1 MLTMRDSLRMIVSD
15 VDDTL
20 ANVYEPASEAI
31 ICGLNAMLERGK
43 RFFFISGQGERN
55 ICERIVCRLNP
66 IYRNQILLGTCS
78 GAEVWGFSADGELAK
93 APFYSLYEDRFNEEM
108 KREWR
113 EILRE
118 IIDDFGFH
126 ALETMPRDRFAEVSC
141 GDPKI
146 IMYEDRRAQ
155 ITFEV
160 VNGCNLDEE
169 QYRYFKERVPYL
181 LPNRDLRASII
192 QHANEIFEKKNIP
205 ITARAAGTFAV
216 DFAVKGVTKTTAIE
230 AIMYHGKAA
239 AYWENI
245 PSKEEMPF
253 VLEIW
258 GDKFSTVNGG
268 TDTHMCEAFPHDVM
282 ALDFREEPKEELPKE
297 FNVVLW
303 DGEQHLCKGTEEYMK
318 RSGLIS

>member
-1 MLTMRDSLRMIVSD
+1 MLTMRNSLRIIVSD

-20 ANVYEPASEAI
+20 ADVYEPASENI
-31 ICGLNAMLERGK
+31 ISGLNAMLERGK
-43 RFFFISGQGERN
+43 RFFFISGQGEQN
-55 ICERIVCRLNP
+55 ICERIVRRLHP

-78 GAEVWGFSADGELAK
+78 GAEVWGFSDGKLAE
-93 APFYSLYEDRFNEEM
+93 APFYSMYEDKFTEEM

-113 EILRE
+113 EILRG
-118 IIDDFGFH
+118 IIDDFGFLV
-126 ALETMPRDRFAEVSC
+126 LETMPRDRFAEVSG

-160 VNGCNLDEE
+160 VNGCNLNDE
-169 QYRYFKERVPYL
+169 QYGYFKERVPYL
-181 LPNRDLRASII
+181 LPDRDLRVSII
-192 QHANEIFEKKNIP
+192 RHANELFEKKNIP

-239 AYWENI
+239 GYWENI
-245 PSKEEMPF
+245 PSKEEMPLT
-253 VLEIW
+253 LEIW

-268 TDTHMCEAFPHDVM
+268 TDTHMCEAFPHDVRTI
-282 ALDFREEPKEELPKE
+282 DFREEPKGELPE
-297 FNVVLW
+297 RFNVVLW

-318 RSGLIS
+318 RSGVIQ